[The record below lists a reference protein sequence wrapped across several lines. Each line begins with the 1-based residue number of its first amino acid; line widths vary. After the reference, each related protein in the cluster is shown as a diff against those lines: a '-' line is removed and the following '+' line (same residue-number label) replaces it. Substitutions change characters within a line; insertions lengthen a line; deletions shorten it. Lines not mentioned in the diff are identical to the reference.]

1 MFEQIP
7 HLDETLLGPSP
18 CIILIFK
25 KIPFAGRWHL
35 NIKYA
40 YMKIFQIQ
48 YETCFM
54 TNMNT
59 EMIISISYIM
69 IYEYETCVY
78 M

>member
-1 MFEQIP
+1 M
-7 HLDETLLGPSP
+7 
-18 CIILIFK
+18 
-25 KIPFAGRWHL
+25 
-35 NIKYA
+35 KYA

-69 IYEYETCVY
+69 IYEYETCIY
-78 M
+78 MLKRLILDTA

>member
-1 MFEQIP
+1 MKTVLEQIP
-7 HLDETLLGPSP
+7 LFRWNLVGRGV
-18 CIILIFK
+18 FK

-48 YETCFM
+48 YETSFM